1 MPRLWVV
8 IGALALAYLQARL
21 WLLPG
26 NLRAVG
32 ALQTQV
38 AAVRENNARQSL
50 ANQEAEAWVRLLEDD
65 MRSIEYQAREDL
77 GLVGPG
83 ETLFLLSP

>member
-26 NLRAVG
+26 NLRAVD

>member
-26 NLRAVG
+26 NLRAVD

-65 MRSIEYQAREDL
+65 MRSVEYQAREDL

>member
-1 MPRLWVV
+1 M
-8 IGALALAYLQARL
+8 LALAYLQARL